1 MEGDTDTDEGR
12 AIAGEGDELAEEE
25 EETKMGPPVAG
36 EAEAVVLMVIFL
48 GSTGVEELTEEVG
61 PRAMPEV
68 TGLAGSG
75 EGGLL
80 DWINPLAA
88 LLSRARA
95 CEIES
100 RDGAPPRSSSRE
112 SDRQM
117 GEGGR

>member
-1 MEGDTDTDEGR
+1 M
-12 AIAGEGDELAEEE
+12 
-25 EETKMGPPVAG
+25 EETKIGPPLAG
-36 EAEAVVLMVIFL
+36 EADTVVLMVLFL
-48 GSTGVEELTEEVG
+48 GSTGVVALIEEAG
-61 PRAMPEV
+61 PSAGPGL
-68 TGLAGSG
+68 TGLAASG

-100 RDGAPPRSSSRE
+100 RDGAPPKSSSRE

-117 GEGGR
+117 GSEGEGAR